1 MDCSYCGAANAE
13 EDSRCARCG
22 WRLGAAP
29 PGPSRTS
36 ALPAPA
42 PQLPPVVP
50 ISKRDRDAQR
60 LPHQQSLFRLIPFE
74 SLTPRKKREA
84 KAPSPAAPEAGTP
97 ESVKRVTRHL
107 HDSKQRGLFPASA
120 PPAAPEPQGPV
131 PTSVRCKARVAA
143 LRARAAAAGVDASIV
158 LSGFLLFLITY
169 RSLLF
174 LPIFRIGPGALLLS
188 RWGALTLAAAYA
200 LLFIFYKL
208 LFALRADRSPGLK
221 LLRLRILHFDG
232 RPPTKQQRLLRVTAG
247 LLSFLPAGI
256 GFWWAP
262 MDEERLSFH
271 DHVSQTF
278 VTPDMTSR

>member
-22 WRLGAAP
+22 WRLGAVP

-74 SLTPRKKREA
+74 SLAPRRKREP
-84 KAPSPAAPEAGTP
+84 KAPSPAASETAAPGGA
-97 ESVKRVTRHL
+97 KRVGRRL
-107 HDSKQRGLFPASA
+107 HDSKQGGLFPASPPQAEPA
-120 PPAAPEPQGPV
+120 PQDSV
-131 PTSVRCKARVAA
+131 PTAVRCKARVAA
-143 LRARAAAAGVDASIV
+143 LRPRAAAAGVDASIV
-158 LSGFLLFLITY
+158 LSGFLLFVITY
-169 RSLLF
+169 RLTLLAISQF
-174 LPIFRIGPGALLLS
+174 GPGASLLS
-188 RWGALTLAAAYA
+188 RWGALTLAGAYA

-221 LLRLRILHFDG
+221 LLGLRILHFDG
-232 RPPTKQQRLLRVTAG
+232 RPPTRQQRLLRVSAG
-247 LLSFLPAGI
+247 LLSLLPGGI

-262 MDEERLSFH
+262 MDPERLSFH
-271 DHVSQTF
+271 DHVSETF